1 MSFSMQINRG
11 LFALSLLGFFAVLGN
26 TVENADAATPATV
39 HVATATASE
48 GRIAQIT
55 KPVTVTTTVG
65 EGACTTS
72 VVRLRLASA
81 PGDLHQRT
89 LRFATSCR
97 A

>member
-11 LFALSLLGFFAVLGN
+11 LFALSLLGLFAVLGN
-26 TVENADAATPATV
+26 TVEKADAATTTPVQAISTRTSSVDGATC
-39 HVATATASE
+39 
-48 GRIAQIT
+48 
-55 KPVTVTTTVG
+55 TTT
-65 EGACTTS
+65 

-89 LRFATSCR
+89 LRFATACR

>member
-26 TVENADAATPATV
+26 TVENADAATTV
-39 HVATATASE
+39 RAANSAASA
-48 GRIAQIT
+48 GRIVHIDT
-55 KPVTVTTTVG
+55 PVTVTTTVG
-65 EGACTTS
+65 EGNCTTS

-89 LRFATSCR
+89 LRFATACR

>member
-26 TVENADAATPATV
+26 TVDNADAATPVRIAGN
-39 HVATATASE
+39 VATHANPPVNITTA
-48 GRIAQIT
+48 A
-55 KPVTVTTTVG
+55 G
-65 EGACTTS
+65 EGICTTS

-81 PGDLHQRT
+81 PGDLHHRT
-89 LRFATSCR
+89 LRFATACR

>member
-26 TVENADAATPATV
+26 TVENADAATTSVRIAS
-39 HVATATASE
+39 HVATQASPS
-48 GRIAQIT
+48 AS
-55 KPVTVTTTVG
+55 VATTTG
-65 EGACTTS
+65 EGNCTTS

-89 LRFATSCR
+89 LRFATACR